1 MSGKTIS
8 TPRREAAHVSCERDR
23 RTTDA
28 MFRGRSLTTLTRDT
42 SACVAGRR
50 RRSPFVSFVVFVF
63 FVADS
68 SFVFLACER
77 KANDPT
83 AVTPQQNA
91 VPALPDI
98 SALAHEVQQQ
108 VRNDYS
114 ALTAIEKDS
123 SRSAQERGEANGAM
137 GRRLL
142 AVDYADAARP
152 FLEKAQSLM
161 PGDGRWPYYLGH
173 AHRRAQDPAK
183 AAIAFEQAL
192 RVKPADVPALVWL
205 GETYL
210 ALGRTADADGVLANA
225 VSQDPRSAAAWFQR
239 GRAAEAMGQHQRAI
253 EYLTR
258 ALRLDPK
265 ADAIHY
271 QLGLAY
277 RGVGNLKEAEG
288 HLRYRADA
296 ESVVPV
302 DPLMD
307 GLPALS
313 ESSASYVVRGVQAMD
328 RRDWTTAITN
338 FRTASQLAPAD
349 GTIQLNLGTSLYLS
363 GDREHAR
370 TAFAAAIQ
378 LAPHLPKAQYTFGLL
393 DEDEGHDDAAIQRF
407 TAAVT
412 DDPNYAEAH
421 ASLADALRRTG
432 RVEEALQH
440 YAKVLALDPAAATAR
455 FGYAMGLVRLGRWVD
470 VRDWL
475 VESVKLYPGQL
486 GFPHAL
492 ARILAASPD
501 DGVRNGREALRIAQ
515 QLLQAQRS
523 PALLETTAMAQ
534 AELGRYDEA
543 IATQRQA
550 MALARTVRQQPLAD
564 RMRDNL
570 ARYQQRQPCR
580 VPWPADDPVFFPRPQ
595 VEPSGSR

>member
-1 MSGKTIS
+1 MNRGVPVVCLAFCFLVACSPSKPGGAPSSESASPSSTI
-8 TPRREAAHVSCERDR
+8 
-23 RTTDA
+23 
-28 MFRGRSLTTLTRDT
+28 
-42 SACVAGRR
+42 
-50 RRSPFVSFVVFVF
+50 
-63 FVADS
+63 
-68 SFVFLACER
+68 
-77 KANDPT
+77 
-83 AVTPQQNA
+83 
-91 VPALPDI
+91 PALPDV
-98 SALAHEVQQQ
+98 SALASEVQQQ
-108 VRNDYS
+108 IRNDY
-114 ALTAIEKDS
+114 ATLTTIEKGS
-123 SRSAQERGEANGAM
+123 SRSAPDRGEAYGAM

-142 AVDYADAARP
+142 AIDYADAARP

-161 PGDGRWPYYLGH
+161 PGDVRWPYYLGH
-173 AHRRAQDPAK
+173 AQRRAQDPAK

-192 RVKPADVPALVWL
+192 RVKPADVPSLVWL
-205 GETYL
+205 GESYL
-210 ALGRTADADGVLANA
+210 ALGRTEDAEGMLAKA

-239 GRAAEAMGQHQRAI
+239 GRAAEAMGQHQRAV

-258 ALRLDPK
+258 ALQLDPK

-277 RGVGNLKEAEG
+277 RGVGNLKEAEV

-307 GLPALS
+307 ALPALS

-328 RRDWTTAITN
+328 RRDWKTAIAN
-338 FRTASQLAPAD
+338 FRTASQLAPTD
-349 GTIQLNLGTSLYLS
+349 GTIQLNLGTSLYLA
-363 GDREHAR
+363 GDRANAR

-378 LAPHLPKAQYTFGLL
+378 LAPHLPKAQYTLGLL
-393 DEDEGHDDAAIQRF
+393 EEDEGHDAAAIERF
-407 TAAVT
+407 TAAVM

-440 YAKVLALDPAAATAR
+440 YAKVLAIDPAAATAR
-455 FGYAMGLVRLGRWVD
+455 FGYAMGLVRVGRWID
-470 VRDWL
+470 ARDWL

-492 ARILAASPD
+492 ARLLAASPD
-501 DGVRNGREALRIAQ
+501 DRARNGGEALRIAQ

-550 MALARTVRQQPLAD
+550 MALARSVGQPLAE

-580 VPWPADDPVFFPRPQ
+580 VPWAPDDPVFFPRPQ
-595 VEPSGSR
+595 AEAAR